1 MAVPW
6 INFLAPSMGGIGPI
20 EISDFNKLEE
30 LTDYNGVPFYAGR
43 FYPKNSQAVFSGLEL
58 GLFSETP
65 PWVIWEEIKS
75 TQIWMVPAFEDE
87 RILTMNVTVER
98 IDLWPRDAE
107 EDGEYLPEYEET
119 PYDEAIRVSAWGHGD
134 DGRLYPNIDPGIIL
148 TNDVVPPVLFLGY
161 VGISTIRGYVSEFPF
176 YDQELTIINAPQYN
190 MPDLEESDSELL
202 HIRGDGVWRQNPAII
217 PKFGEPLVIDKKNG
231 YPTFESG
238 FKNTT
243 PNASYD
249 LLAISDEEF
258 DAKRSGS
265 PKWDE
270 LTKPRGSKRTV
281 GTIAEVKSS
290 QLDTVVITLK
300 VSCTTVIIP
309 DVLIPDDVATGL
321 VEYGKVG
328 LETFASNLSNN
339 IWYFYWPVRYNGDF
353 VPDRIQFLLNRTA
366 VNEPGAFD

>member
-6 INFLAPSMGGIGPI
+6 INLLAPSMGGIGPI
-20 EISDFNKLEE
+20 ELSDLSKLEE
-30 LTDYNGVPFYAGR
+30 LTDYNGISYAGR
-43 FYPKNSQAVFSGLEL
+43 FYPKDSQAIFSGLEI

-65 PWVIWEEIKS
+65 PWVIWEDIKS
-75 TQIWMVPAFEDE
+75 TQIWMVPAIEDE
-87 RILTMNVTVER
+87 RIVTMNVTVDR
-98 IDLWPRDAE
+98 IDLWPRDK
-107 EDGEYLPEYEET
+107 EDVEYLPEYEET
-119 PYDEAIRVSAWGHGD
+119 PYDEAIRGSAWGQQTN
-134 DGRLYPNIDPGIIL
+134 GRLHVNIDPGIIV

-161 VGISTIRGYVSEFPF
+161 VGISAISGYVSEFPF

-217 PKFGEPLVIDKKNG
+217 PEFGEPLVIEKKNG

-243 PNASYD
+243 PNATYD
-249 LLAISDEEF
+249 LLAISDEES
-258 DAKRSGS
+258 DAKTFGS

-300 VSCTTVIIP
+300 VSCTSIVIP
-309 DVLIPDDVATGL
+309 DEPFPDDVATGL
-321 VEYGKVG
+321 LQYSAVAIN
-328 LETFASNLSNN
+328 TFGSNLTNN
-339 IWYFYWPVRYNGDF
+339 FWYFYWPVRYNGDF